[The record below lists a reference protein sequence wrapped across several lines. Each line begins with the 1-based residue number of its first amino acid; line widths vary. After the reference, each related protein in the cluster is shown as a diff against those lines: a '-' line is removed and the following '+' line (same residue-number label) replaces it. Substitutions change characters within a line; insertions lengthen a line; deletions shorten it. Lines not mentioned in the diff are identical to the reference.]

1 MTNNYIYEMG
11 PIKNIRELTQQDM
24 IKKEWMWMYFN
35 DEWNQ
40 SDDEDDETTYV
51 DGVDERPSPK
61 PKPYNDDDYD
71 Y

>member
-40 SDDEDDETTYV
+40 SDDDDAYI
-51 DGVDERPSPK
+51 DGVDVRPSPK

>member
-1 MTNNYIYEMG
+1 MN
-11 PIKNIRELTQQDM
+11 

-40 SDDEDDETTYV
+40 PDDEDDDETTYV
-51 DGVDERPSPK
+51 DGVDERPIK
-61 PKPYNDDDYD
+61 KEVEYNDDDYD

>member
-1 MTNNYIYEMG
+1 
-11 PIKNIRELTQQDM
+11 M

-40 SDDEDDETTYV
+40 SDDEDDDETTYV
-51 DGVDERPSPK
+51 DGVDERPAPK
-61 PKPYNDDDYD
+61 EEEYNDDDYD

>member
-1 MTNNYIYEMG
+1 
-11 PIKNIRELTQQDM
+11 M

-40 SDDEDDETTYV
+40 PDDDDDSTYV
-51 DGVDERPSPK
+51 DGVDERPIEK
-61 PKPYNDDDYD
+61 ETPYHDDDYD